1 MTRPHILIPLH
12 DFNAGG
18 TELIAFRL
26 AGEWLARGWQ
36 VTFLAGDQAGQL
48 RGRVPAGA
56 DVTVLD
62 PPITRS
68 PLSRLRLGKA
78 LAAVAKTLSPEIIF
92 IPGNFHFVVA
102 HAFKQALPT
111 VPVVAKISNPLL
123 PGGMLA
129 RLGVPVLRAYL
140 APIDAFAAMSH
151 GLAMDLR
158 RALPQAAVAT
168 ILDPNIADNVVPPL
182 MRDLRA
188 SPGPVRLLAIG
199 RLEPQKDFAL
209 ALRVLGELAKTTPV
223 HLTLLGE
230 GYLRARLEQLAAKL
244 QLGTQLAMPGYVAD
258 TAAAFAAA
266 NVLLITSR
274 FEGGPA
280 TAVEALAYG
289 VPVVSTDCSH
299 FLHDVITDPRLG
311 RLVRERSPAA
321 LAAAISA
328 QLACAPAPPDL
339 LKAAIEPS
347 RYAASADAYLALFAG
362 LLASKSA

>member
-1 MTRPHILIPLH
+1 MTQPHILIPLH

-18 TELIAFRL
+18 TEHIAFRL

-48 RGRVPAGA
+48 RNRVPDGA
-56 DVTVLD
+56 AVKVLD
-62 PPITRS
+62 PPIPRS
-68 PLSRLRLGKA
+68 PVSRLKLGTA
-78 LAAVAKTLSPEIIF
+78 LAAAAKGLSPAIIF

-102 HAFKQALPT
+102 HAFKRTLPT

-123 PGGMLA
+123 PAGILA
-129 RLGVPVLRAYL
+129 KLGAPALRAYL
-140 APIDAFAAMSH
+140 TPIDVFAAMSH

-158 RALPQAAVAT
+158 RVLPQAVVTT
-168 ILDPNIADNVVPPL
+168 ILDPNIADNVEPAL
-182 MRDLRA
+182 MRDPRDSSA
-188 SPGPVRLLAIG
+188 PVQLLAIG

-209 ALRVLGELAKTTPV
+209 ALRVLAELAKTTPA
-223 HLTLLGE
+223 HLTVLGE
-230 GYLRARLEQLAAKL
+230 GQLRARLEAQATQLG
-244 QLGTQLAMPGYVAD
+244 LGTQLTMPGYVAD
-258 TAAAFAAA
+258 TAGAFASA

-289 VPVVSTDCSH
+289 VPVISTDCSH

-311 RLVRERSPAA
+311 RLVSGRSPAA
-321 LAAAISA
+321 LAAAVSA
-328 QLACAPAPPDL
+328 QLACAPAPHQL

-347 RYAASADAYLALFAG
+347 RFAASAEAYLALFAA